1 MGVANTKAFPKQLDK
16 DINKMFFDS
25 YTEYEPEY
33 TKIAKISKAPAG
45 NHYTEAEISGL
56 GAFRPIGEGEGVS
69 FDLPVEGHE
78 KTVYYDKFG
87 LGFQVTE
94 EMVADDL
101 QGKIIQM
108 PKKLAKSGRYKFE
121 TAFFDLF
128 NNGFVTTYHTAW
140 DGKAIFTTDHTTLKS
155 GDTINNDLTAA
166 SLSETSLQA
175 MFEYFDTLVDESGNP
190 LMMKPKILLYPTELR
205 WTAEQ
210 LMKARGAVDSM
221 DNNLNLLNPE
231 NGAVAN
237 YITHMSRFLT
247 SSTAYFLL
255 AEERDCR
262 MLVKKDVTMESSDDF
277 STGNRLYKATSRF
290 VSFVNDYKGMV
301 GNAGA

>member
-16 DINKMFFDS
+16 DINKIFFDS
-25 YTEYEPEY
+25 YTQYEPEY
-33 TKIAKISKAPAG
+33 TKIAKIEKAPAG
-45 NHYTEAEISGL
+45 NHYTEAELSGL
-56 GAFRPIGEGEGVS
+56 GAFRPIGEGEGIS

-94 EMVADDL
+94 EMRDDEL
-101 QGKIIQM
+101 FGKIKQM
-108 PKKLAKSGRYKFE
+108 PEKLAKSGRYKFE

-128 NNGFVTTYHTAW
+128 NNGFATTYHTAW
-140 DGKAIFTTDHTTLKS
+140 DAKAIFTTDHTTLKS
-155 GDTINNDLTAA
+155 GTTINNDPTAA

-175 MFEYFDTLVDESGNP
+175 LFEYFDGLVDEAGNP
-190 LMMKPKILLYPTELR
+190 IMLTPEILLFPKELR
-205 WTAEQ
+205 FTAEQ

-231 NGAVAN
+231 NGVVPR
-237 YITHMSRFLT
+237 YMTHMGRFLT
-247 SSTAYFLL
+247 SPTAYFLL
-255 AEERDCR
+255 AKERDCR
-262 MLVKKDVTMESSDDF
+262 LLVKKDVTMESSDDF

-290 VSFVNDYKGMV
+290 APVVFDYKGMI
-301 GNAGA
+301 GNAGS